1 MSKVNNRGT
10 EQSRQR
16 TGTTKKIVP
25 LLITLT
31 VLLLFIFRHTRAV
44 VLDWIMSFLGNS
56 SLMMII
62 IGAVVVFGLVLCIY
76 SCLRLSNEIKLLCS
90 DQVQRHYN
98 PIHRTDKE
106 LRKCL
111 SNLKEDKMSKSLLY
125 QRLEIIFSSID
136 VNENTNRRERILPR
150 LSDMHDISL
159 HAELSKI
166 DSAWVSA
173 ILSFLLIMGILG
185 TLTGV
190 HGVLKEQEINLTHL
204 ADALLPSAFAV
215 FGTIFLMIGRAVYM
229 NRVMYCLTMLDEL
242 TIQVILPVLTREA
255 KDVTLNELD
264 KAINDL
270 PKLIRQEEKYNSRLE
285 DFVGINRRV
294 DELIKPKAEEN
305 RQLAPYKLTKKNNV
319 TPLQA
324 ATPPHLSSRS
334 HTDFEHHLQNG
345 QNIIAELWYIGKNK

>member
-1 MSKVNNRGT
+1 
-10 EQSRQR
+10 
-16 TGTTKKIVP
+16 
-25 LLITLT
+25 
-31 VLLLFIFRHTRAV
+31 
-44 VLDWIMSFLGNS
+44 
-56 SLMMII
+56 
-62 IGAVVVFGLVLCIY
+62 
-76 SCLRLSNEIKLLCS
+76 
-90 DQVQRHYN
+90 
-98 PIHRTDKE
+98 
-106 LRKCL
+106 
-111 SNLKEDKMSKSLLY
+111 
-125 QRLEIIFSSID
+125 
-136 VNENTNRRERILPR
+136 
-150 LSDMHDISL
+150 
-159 HAELSKI
+159 
-166 DSAWVSA
+166 
-173 ILSFLLIMGILG
+173 
-185 TLTGV
+185 
-190 HGVLKEQEINLTHL
+190 
-204 ADALLPSAFAV
+204 
-215 FGTIFLMIGRAVYM
+215 MIGRAVYM